1 MTEIPRDRSFDS
13 TRALFFS
20 EGYEFISNRCRRYG
34 SDLFATRIMLRKAIC
49 MQGAEAAEEFYHPGR
64 FTRRGALPLF
74 ALTLI
79 QDLGSVMVMDGKDH
93 RRRKEMFLSL
103 MSPEA
108 IAHLAERTA
117 FYWRNSVRKWEG
129 QRKIILLHE
138 AYIPLCAAICEWT
151 GLRLNDRTIRRRA
164 SEFEAMIEGTG
175 AIGPRNWRGHWRR
188 ARTERW
194 MRRIVRRIRGGK
206 MQVPEA
212 SAAYL
217 ISTFQDHNGRLLDEK
232 SAAVELINILRPTV
246 ANARYIVFTAMA
258 LHAHPE
264 WRNRLQHSD
273 DELDLFVDEV
283 RRYYPFIPL
292 IGGRVLSEF
301 AWRNHTFRKND
312 WVLFDLYGTNHDP
325 HIWTNPQTFR
335 PERFRERNIGPYDLV
350 SHGAGDRRLTHR
362 CPGEWIT
369 VELMK
374 AIVRVMVREMSY
386 EVPSQDIE
394 INLARIPALPNSR
407 FVMKKIR
414 LNSQPV
420 LHSR

>member
-1 MTEIPRDRSFDS
+1 
-13 TRALFFS
+13 
-20 EGYEFISNRCRRYG
+20 
-34 SDLFATRIMLRKAIC
+34 ML
-49 MQGAEAAEEFYHPGR
+49 GAEAAEQFYHPGR

-79 QDLGSVMVMDGKDH
+79 QDLGSVMVMDGEDH

-103 MSPEA
+103 MGPEA
-108 IAHLAERTA
+108 IARLAERTA
-117 FYWRNSVRKWEG
+117 VYWRNSVRKWE
-129 QRKIILLHE
+129 RKRKVVLLHE
-138 AYIPLCAAICEWT
+138 AYVPLCAAVCEWI
-151 GLRLNDRTIRRRA
+151 GLKLSDRIIRRRA
-164 SEFEAMIEGTG
+164 AEFEAMIEGTG
-175 AIGPRNWRGHWRR
+175 TIGPRNWKGHWKRV
-188 ARTERW
+188 RTERW
-194 MRRIVRRIRGGK
+194 MRRIVRRIRSGR

-246 ANARYIVFTAMA
+246 ANARYIVFAAMS
-258 LHAHPE
+258 LHDHPE
-264 WRNRLQHSD
+264 WRSRIQASD

-301 AWRNHTFRKND
+301 TWRNHVFKKKD
-312 WVLFDLYGTNHDP
+312 WVLLDLYGTNHDP
-325 HIWTNPQTFR
+325 RIWTDPQIFR
-335 PERFRERNIGPYDLV
+335 PERFIERKIGPYDLV

-374 AIVRVMVREMSY
+374 AIIRVMVREMSY
-386 EVPSQDIE
+386 EVPLQDLH
-394 INLARIPALPNSR
+394 INLSRIPALPNSR
-407 FVMKKIR
+407 FQVNKVR
-414 LNSQPV
+414 LIPS
-420 LHSR
+420 SS

>member
-1 MTEIPRDRSFDS
+1 MAEIPRDRSFDG
-13 TRALFFS
+13 TRALLFS

-34 SDLFATRIMLRKAIC
+34 ADLFATRIMLRKAVC
-49 MQGAEAAEEFYHPGR
+49 MQGAEAAEQFYFPGR

-79 QDLGSVMVMDGKDH
+79 QDLGSVMVMDGEDH

-103 MSPEA
+103 MKPEA

-117 FYWRNSVRKWEG
+117 FYWRKSIREWEG
-129 QRKIILLHE
+129 KRQVVLLHE
-138 AYIPLCAAICEWT
+138 AYVPLCAAICEWI
-151 GLRLNDRTIRRRA
+151 GLRLSNRTIRRRA
-164 SEFEAMIEGTG
+164 AELEAMVEGTG

-194 MRRIVRRIRGGK
+194 MRRVVRRIRDGK
-206 MQVPEA
+206 LQVPAA

-217 ISTFQDHNGRLLDEK
+217 ISTFQDHNGHLLDEK

-246 ANARYIVFTAMA
+246 ANARYMVFAAMA
-258 LHAHPE
+258 LHTHPD
-264 WRNRLQHSD
+264 WRAKLHNSED
-273 DELDLFVDEV
+273 DLDLFVDEV

-292 IGGRVLSEF
+292 IGGRVLTEF
-301 AWRNHTFRKND
+301 RWRNHTFRKKD

-325 HIWTNPQTFR
+325 RIWADPQVFR
-335 PERFRERNIGPYDLV
+335 PDRFRERKVGPYDLV
-350 SHGAGDRRLTHR
+350 SHGAGDRRVTHR

-374 AIVRVMVREMSY
+374 TIVRLMVREMNY
-386 EVPSQDIE
+386 GVPPQDME
-394 INLARIPALPNSR
+394 INLGRIPALPNSG
-407 FVMKKIR
+407 FLMDKIR
-414 LNSQPV
+414 LV
-420 LHSR
+420 TSRS